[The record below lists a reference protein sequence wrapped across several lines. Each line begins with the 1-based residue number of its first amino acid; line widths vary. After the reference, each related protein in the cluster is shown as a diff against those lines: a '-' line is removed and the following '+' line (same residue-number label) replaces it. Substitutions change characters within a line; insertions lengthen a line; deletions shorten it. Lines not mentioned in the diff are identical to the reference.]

1 MKILHLGLLASI
13 RADCIENNTAEV
25 GANGECICHEGITGD
40 RCQHIDY
47 DLECDQSF
55 VTVRA
60 PMATF
65 ERIGI
70 MDAARLR
77 LNDPNCRGVET
88 IEDGVKFVKFAIMGS
103 PAECGAEVTSNGTY
117 IRYKNTVRDNDVTND
132 PSMTTR
138 SQVEIGFRCD
148 FPVDYRVALPAI
160 MPTVST
166 VAVQTSR
173 GKFVVSMDMF
183 QGDDFQEKLDLSNN
197 QVSIAKGEWL
207 HLEMNLRTVV
217 DDVSSNLIA
226 EQCWATPVAQPHSQA
241 PDEREL
247 YHNILM
253 NGCPADSS
261 VKVFTNGEN
270 DKVRFKVQMFGF
282 KGENNGAVWLHCV
295 VRVCGDN
302 CNKECHNGIGKR
314 SADDDNLPTSYTDIA
329 VVTSP
334 KFLITEEKPNGQI
347 EETLL
352 ELKPFIE
359 DASND
364 TVIYVLSALLV
375 CVIAAIIVAALMIH
389 QKSRIPLLDQE
400 DGQQKKQVGNAGTAF
415 SAFRG

>member
-13 RADCIENNTAEV
+13 RADCIENNTREV
-25 GANGECICHEGITGD
+25 AANGDCICHEGITGD

-70 MDAARLR
+70 TDASRLR

-88 IEDGVKFVKFAIMGS
+88 TEDGVKFVKFTITGS

-183 QGDDFQEKLDLSNN
+183 QGDDFQEKLDLTNN

-253 NGCPADSS
+253 VCGTQLLIIKFYSISFRTAAQLTHRSKSSQTAKTTKSDSKFKCLDSKEKITELSGFTASS
-261 VKVFTNGEN
+261 VSAVTTATRSVTMVLEN
-270 DKVRFKVQMFGF
+270 DQLTMKIFQLRT
-282 KGENNGAVWLHCV
+282 LTS
-295 VRVCGDN
+295 
-302 CNKECHNGIGKR
+302 R
-314 SADDDNLPTSYTDIA
+314 SSLPLN
-329 VVTSP
+329 
-334 KFLITEEKPNGQI
+334 F
-347 EETLL
+347 
-352 ELKPFIE
+352 
-359 DASND
+359 
-364 TVIYVLSALLV
+364 
-375 CVIAAIIVAALMIH
+375 
-389 QKSRIPLLDQE
+389 
-400 DGQQKKQVGNAGTAF
+400 
-415 SAFRG
+415 